1 MNKIFAA
8 VFGLLFFIFNLIS
21 NHCDAYTADG
31 ILRVT
36 MLNVGQGDAFLLET
50 SEQNILIDTGD
61 DKNKI
66 IAELNKAGISRL
78 DRVILTHPHADHIGA
93 IQAVI
98 DNCAVLEI
106 LDNGIVST
114 SPFYIKY
121 RSANIPCTNIEAGDT
136 LNLGDKAY
144 FKVLHPDTFLVNCVN
159 SGVQRS
165 KPNNESIVGRLT
177 FGNFSMLFTGDV
189 EKTVEE
195 DLIAQNIKSTILK
208 AGHHG
213 SRTSS
218 SANFVANVQPQ
229 FVFISAGKHNRF
241 KHPHKKPLE
250 IYRVNGVK
258 PENIYCT
265 AFNGTVVAETDGTD
279 ITITPEIASSWV
291 ERYTGEVIIVTDLD

>member
-8 VFGLLFFIFNLIS
+8 VFGLLFFIF

-98 DNCAVLEI
+98 DNFAVLEI

-114 SPFYIKY
+114 SPFYKKY
-121 RSANIPCTNIEAGDT
+121 RQADIPFTSLEAGDM
-136 LNLGDKAY
+136 LNCGDHAY

-159 SGVQRS
+159 SGAQSS
-165 KPNNESIVGRLT
+165 KTNNESIVGRLT
-177 FGNFSMLFTGDV
+177 FGNFSMLFPSDV
-189 EKTVEE
+189 EKTVED

-218 SANFVANVQPQ
+218 SPNFVANVQPQ
-229 FVFISAGKHNRF
+229 YIFISAGKHNRF
-241 KHPHKKPLE
+241 RHPHKKTLE
-250 IYRVNGVK
+250 TYRVNGVK
-258 PENIYCT
+258 PKNIYCT
-265 AFNGTVVAETDGTD
+265 AFNGTVIVETDGTNLK
-279 ITITPEIASSWV
+279 ITPEIDLNWV
-291 ERYTGEVIIVTDLD
+291 DRYTGEIITVTALD

>member
-1 MNKIFAA
+1 MKKIFAA
-8 VFGLLFFIFNLIS
+8 VFGLLFFIYAVTCS
-21 NHCDAYTADG
+21 AYTDEG
-31 ILRVT
+31 KLRVS
-36 MLNVGQGDAFLLET
+36 MLNVGQGDAFLIET
-50 SEQNILIDTGD
+50 HEQNILIDTGD
-61 DKNKI
+61 DKDKI

-78 DRVILTHPHADHIGA
+78 ERVILTHPHSDHIGA
-93 IQAVI
+93 IQAVL
-98 DNCAVLEI
+98 DNFDVVEI
-106 LDNGIVST
+106 LDNGIVSP

-121 RSANIPCTNIEAGDT
+121 RTAHIACRNLESGDT
-136 LNLGDKAY
+136 VNFGNRAY

-165 KPNNESIVGRLT
+165 NPNDESIVGRLT
-177 FGNFSMLFTGDV
+177 FGDFSMLFTGDV
-189 EKTVEE
+189 EKTIEA

-229 FVFISAGKHNRF
+229 FVFISAGKNNRF

-265 AFNGTVVAETDGTD
+265 AFNGTVVIETDGTD
-279 ITITPEIASSWV
+279 IKITPEIASSWV
-291 ERYTGEVIIVTDLD
+291 ERYTGEVIIVTALD

>member
-1 MNKIFAA
+1 MKKIFAA
-8 VFGLLFFIFNLIS
+8 VFGLLFFIFNT
-21 NHCDAYTADG
+21 CYAYTDEG
-31 ILRVT
+31 NLRVT
-36 MLNVGQGDAFLLET
+36 MLNVGQGDAFLVET
-50 SEQNILIDTGD
+50 HEQNILIDTGD
-61 DKNKI
+61 DKDKI
-66 IAELNKAGISRL
+66 VAELNKAGISRL
-78 DRVILTHPHADHIGA
+78 ERVILTHPHSDHIGA
-93 IQAVI
+93 IQAVL
-98 DNCAVLEI
+98 DNFAVEEI

-121 RSANIPCTNIEAGDT
+121 RSANIPCTNLEAGDT
-136 LNLGDKAY
+136 LNFGDRAY

-165 KPNNESIVGRLT
+165 KPNDESIVGRLT

-250 IYRVNGVK
+250 TYRVNGVK
-258 PENIYCT
+258 PKNIYCT
-265 AFNGTVVAETDGTD
+265 AFNGTVVAESDGTN
-279 ITITPEIASSWV
+279 IKITPEITANWI
-291 ERYTGEVIIVTDLD
+291 ERYTSEVIIVTALD

>member
-8 VFGLLFFIFNLIS
+8 VFGLLFFIYAVTCS
-21 NHCDAYTADG
+21 AYTDEG
-31 ILRVT
+31 KLRVT
-36 MLNVGQGDAFLLET
+36 MLNVGQGDACLVET
-50 SEQNILIDTGD
+50 HEQNILIDTGD
-61 DKNKI
+61 DKDKI
-66 IAELNKAGISRL
+66 VAELNKAGISRL
-78 DRVILTHPHADHIGA
+78 DRVILTHPHSDHIGA
-93 IQAVI
+93 IQAVL
-98 DNCAVLEI
+98 DNFAVLEI

-114 SPFYIKY
+114 SPFYKKY
-121 RSANIPCTNIEAGDT
+121 RQADIPFTSLEAGDM
-136 LNLGDKAY
+136 LNCGDHAY

-241 KHPHKKPLE
+241 MHPHKKPLE

-265 AFNGTVVAETDGTD
+265 AFNGTVVAESDGTN
-279 ITITPEIASSWV
+279 IKITPEIDLNWV
-291 ERYTGEVIIVTDLD
+291 DRYTGEIITVTALD

>member
-1 MNKIFAA
+1 MKKIFAA
-8 VFGLLFFIFNLIS
+8 VFGLLFFIFNT
-21 NHCDAYTADG
+21 CYAYTDEG
-31 ILRVT
+31 NLRVT
-36 MLNVGQGDAFLLET
+36 MLNVGQGDAFLVET
-50 SEQNILIDTGD
+50 HEQNILIDTGD
-61 DKNKI
+61 DKDKI
-66 IAELNKAGISRL
+66 VAELNKAGISRL
-78 DRVILTHPHADHIGA
+78 ERVILTHPHSDHIGA
-93 IQAVI
+93 IQSVLDNFAVE
-98 DNCAVLEI
+98 EI

-121 RSANIPCTNIEAGDT
+121 RSANIPCTNLEAGDT
-136 LNLGDKAY
+136 LNFGDRAY

-165 KPNNESIVGRLT
+165 KPNDESIVGRLT

-250 IYRVNGVK
+250 TYRVNGVK
-258 PENIYCT
+258 PKNIYCT
-265 AFNGTVVAETDGTD
+265 AFNGTVVAESDGTN
-279 ITITPEIASSWV
+279 IKITPEITANWI
-291 ERYTGEVIIVTDLD
+291 ERYTSEVIIVTALD